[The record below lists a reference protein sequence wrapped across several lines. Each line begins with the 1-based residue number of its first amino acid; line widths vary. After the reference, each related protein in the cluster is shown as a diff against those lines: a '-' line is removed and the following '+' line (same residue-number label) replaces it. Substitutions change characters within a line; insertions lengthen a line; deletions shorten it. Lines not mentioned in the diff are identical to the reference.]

1 MTSQERND
9 LLIRVDAR
17 TEQLVGWTQEHQRLH
32 ERLSSAFIAAAVS
45 AVLGLGTT
53 VVSLVVLLT
62 KSGGGG

>member
-32 ERLSSAFIAAAVS
+32 ERLSSAFIAAVVS
-45 AVLGLGTT
+45 TLLALGTT
-53 VVSLVVLLT
+53 AANLVVML
-62 KSGGGG
+62 SQN

>member
-32 ERLSSAFIAAAVS
+32 ERLSSAFIAAVVS
-45 AVLGLGTT
+45 TLLALGTT
-53 VVSLVVLLT
+53 AVNLIVMLS
-62 KSGGGG
+62 KSGG

>member
-17 TEQLVGWTQEHQRLH
+17 TEQLVKWTEEHVRLH
-32 ERLSSAFIAAAVS
+32 ERLSSAFIAAVVS

-53 VVSLVVLLT
+53 VVSLIVLLT
-62 KSGGGG
+62 RNSAG